1 MLFILQVE
9 LAGARQTQG
18 PILNGGIDLNSA
30 AVILKDEQKQ
40 LTNNKIILNDNWV
53 SPVEI
58 LRENEKYTKI
68 DIFQDTKL

>member
-30 AVILKDEQKQ
+30 AAILKDEQKQ
-40 LTNNKIILNDNWV
+40 LTNNKIILNDNWIN
-53 SPVEI
+53 PVEI

-68 DIFQDTKL
+68 DILQDTKL